1 MVIYKDD
8 GWSLYYMNEKD
19 LVKNMLETSFQMTHN
34 ISATGGT
41 DKLRYRLSA
50 GYLSND
56 GILVTNKDK
65 YDRMNVSSFVSAD
78 ITSWFTQEATLSYA
92 HSKKTLPASAL
103 GGIYSTRLA
112 SFYPEGVCPEGAD
125 DLGGEGLP
133 YFTPRNQVEWSN
145 PQND

>member
-1 MVIYKDD
+1 MGHFII
-8 GWSLYYMNEKD
+8 MNEKD

-103 GGIYSTRLA
+103 VVFIPLVWHLFIPKECVRRSG
-112 SFYPEGVCPEGAD
+112 
-125 DLGGEGLP
+125 
-133 YFTPRNQVEWSN
+133 
-145 PQND
+145 